1 MEHTGMWENACK
13 AQSRG
18 AGCIATCARKTKK
31 ISITSG
37 DKQAMKRLTLAALLM
52 SAFAAHAQSN
62 VTIYGIVDSSVR
74 YTTNQN
80 AAGGSKIEQTDGILS
95 GSRIGFKG
103 VEDLGGGLKA
113 NFVLEA
119 GINPDTGASGQGG
132 RLFGRQSTVG
142 LSGSFGNVLLGRK
155 YTVAHEMMTSYE
167 AMFFA
172 NQAIVGY
179 QGGNYTGL
187 RQDNQVQYNNKFG
200 DISVALGH
208 TFGEQAGSFTRS
220 STNGATLGYD
230 SGPLHLGSSYQVM
243 NGTTTEYFGVA
254 NPASKQKVWSVGG
267 TYQLGIVK
275 YYLGYTNNQL
285 DVADYRNNVYYAGAN
300 VTLTPTLSLIGTY
313 THDKMTHASTT
324 GVRNM
329 GAVMLDYFLS
339 KRTDIYI
346 EADYNKFSGAWSTL
360 ASTTGFS
367 TPMYGNNSRVG
378 MMVGV
383 RHMF

>member
-1 MEHTGMWENACK
+1 
-13 AQSRG
+13 
-18 AGCIATCARKTKK
+18 
-31 ISITSG
+31 
-37 DKQAMKRLTLAALLM
+37 MKRILIAAGLM
-52 SAFAAHAQSN
+52 TAFGAQAQSN

-80 AAGGSKIEQTDGILS
+80 AAGNSKLEQTDGILS

-119 GINPDTGASGQGG
+119 GINPDTGTSGQGG

-142 LSGSFGNVLLGRK
+142 LSGSYGNVLLGRK

-187 RQDNQVQYNNKFG
+187 RQDNQIQYNNKLG
-200 DISVALGH
+200 DFTVALGH
-208 TFGEQAGSFTRS
+208 TFGEQPGSTKRG

-230 SGPLHLGSSYQVM
+230 NGPVHLGGSYQVM
-243 NGTTTEYFGVA
+243 NGITTEYFGVA
-254 NPASKQKVWSVGG
+254 NPLSEQKVWSLGG
-267 TYQLGIVK
+267 TYVLGPVK
-275 YYLGYTNNQL
+275 YYLGYTNSKV
-285 DVADYRNNVYYAGAN
+285 DVADYSNKAYYVGAN
-300 VTLTPTLSLIGTY
+300 VTLTPALSLIGTVTY
-313 THDKMTHASTT
+313 DKLKH
-324 GVRNM
+324 G
-329 GAVMLDYFLS
+329 GADGGRTMAAAMLDYFLS

-346 EADYNKFSGAWSTL
+346 EADFNKFSGAWRTL
-360 ASTTGFS
+360 ANSPGFS
-367 TPMYGNNSRVG
+367 TPMFGNDSRVG
-378 MMVGV
+378 VMMGI